1 MNQPL
6 MLTVLGRCLFYLHAL
21 KKCSHIGAL
30 QCGAGKHVRRG
41 CSALFGFFPD
51 LSPILHFSINSRNIP
66 FSWQKTSI
74 ITSKV

>member
-21 KKCSHIGAL
+21 RKCSHIGAL
-30 QCGAGKHVRRG
+30 QCGAGKACKEGMQCTVW
-41 CSALFGFFPD
+41 F
-51 LSPILHFSINSRNIP
+51 LSRFVPILHFSINSRNIP